1 MLQLRLNLRDRDKFI
16 YGPKTILFTIFA
28 AVEKLSVIFS
38 LLIICMLSL
47 ILSSSEEQYESDIH
61 KGYNISVEQ
70 IMFSCTHHMDAVTA
84 TFFSC
89 QSSDNFSRTKGR
101 RSHLTYSNSLAN
113 REKITSFMP
122 GKPSLYRKYNNLY
135 LLSPRCADRYVFAI
149 ERIII

>member
-1 MLQLRLNLRDRDKFI
+1 MRLNLRDRDKFKR
-16 YGPKTILFTIFA
+16 PKESTIFLKFTIFA
-28 AVEKLSVIFS
+28 AVKKLSVIFS
-38 LLIICMLSL
+38 FLIICMLSL

-70 IMFSCTHHMDAVTA
+70 IMFSCTHHMDAVVT
-84 TFFSC
+84 TVLLY
-89 QSSDNFSRTKGR
+89 QSADNFSRTKGR
-101 RSHLTYSNSLAN
+101 RSHLTHSNSLAN
-113 REKITSFMP
+113 REKNTSFMP